1 MDILIET
8 LLLENNDLVGEM
20 PSQICSL
27 VTRGHLTTLTSD
39 CTQNKVYC
47 SCCINCPN
55 QMPDFT
61 PDDGHYNLT
70 PSQTLVLNKLKQLS
84 GESAVT
90 TEGTPQ
96 YQAAQW
102 IMKVDEM
109 DLDANSPNLYQ
120 RYTLAMLHFMMPE
133 THKCYDMQ
141 KDEDECDWESKSFA
155 GVTWQRI
162 SCDSAD
168 HVKYLKLDGCELN
181 GPIPPEIQALSHLDY
196 LDLSKNKLTGQV
208 PLAYQNL
215 HKLVHMYLDETL
227 LTGDVPDA
235 VCQLRVRAELL
246 SFVTD
251 CLPGD
256 RSVNCDCCTNCPL
269 EEEDDVPEDYLES
282 LDSRELAIMNKL
294 KVISGDA
301 VAVVGTPQH
310 NAAHFIM
317 KVDSLK
323 LTANDEFLYQRYV
336 VTLLGEMSGSL
347 YPCFER
353 VSGISECNWL
363 SNGGGGMTWERIAC
377 DSLGVVEY
385 LKLGMYIHSF
395 SILFLL
401 CSANSKQLRAHSIF
415 TLC

>member
-1 MDILIET
+1 
-8 LLLENNDLVGEM
+8 
-20 PSQICSL
+20 
-27 VTRGHLTTLTSD
+27 
-39 CTQNKVYC
+39 
-47 SCCINCPN
+47 
-55 QMPDFT
+55 MPDFT